1 MQQIK
6 SYTNYREFWHFAKPI
21 LFQHEAQNNLIL
33 GITLRAEH
41 KPEQLKLGLILF
53 IDERAS
59 KVAIISAFHG
69 GTLILSHG
77 WELADLCILRE
88 FLIGNEIVLHGVVA
102 EVGLSKKFAQSWS
115 QHNSVSYELLHHTE
129 MLIMEQLQLNATNQ
143 YLLRQALDSDLMV
156 VTEYCQRFLLDIYP
170 QVPQDKIIA
179 SADNVAQE
187 FIAGR
192 FGFILEDNSKNALGI
207 VEIIRQ
213 TPKYQAISTVAVLP
227 INRGKG
233 YGRALITM
241 ICAQIF
247 KSGKI
252 PLLFVD
258 RNNPLTMHLYYSLG
272 FAAIS
277 ETKHYIFKTAC

>member
-1 MQQIK
+1 M
-6 SYTNYREFWHFAKPI
+6 
-21 LFQHEAQNNLIL
+21 
-33 GITLRAEH
+33 
-41 KPEQLKLGLILF
+41 ILF

-59 KVAIISAFHG
+59 KVAIIGAFHG

-102 EVGLSKKFAQSWS
+102 EVGLSEKFAQSWS
-115 QHNSVSYELLHHTE
+115 QYNSVSYELLHHTE
-129 MLIMEQLQLNATNQ
+129 MLVMEQLQSSTITQ
-143 YLLRQALDSDLMV
+143 YVLRQALDFDLKV
-156 VTEYCQRFLLDIYP
+156 VTEHCQQFLLDIYP

-233 YGRALITM
+233 YGRVLVAML
-241 ICAQIF
+241 CAQIF

-258 RNNPLTMHLYYSLG
+258 RNNPLTMYLYYSLG